1 MDVLKIDLALF
12 GEDDASAGTDGGK
25 AARFRQLIRGEFK
38 DELSRAVEGIV
49 RRRLKQ
55 ERARMESASAAQLE
69 QVKRLREAAAR
80 QRAGQW
86 AQEAEELA
94 ELYPQ
99 FDVEGELSDPAL
111 AALLTRRGRPMSLR
125 AAFEALH
132 FEELREQIG
141 REAEARAM
149 EELRARQQRPVEN
162 GAAVQ
167 RGFQAPG
174 GHMSRK
180 EREALARRA
189 ARGERISF

>member
-1 MDVLKIDLALF
+1 MDVLKVDLTLF
-12 GEDDASAGTDGGK
+12 GGEGADADGGR
-25 AARFRQLIRGEFK
+25 AARFRQMIRGEFK
-38 DELSRAVEGIV
+38 EEFSRTVEGIV

-55 ERARMESASAAQLE
+55 ERARAEAAGAAQQD
-69 QVKRLREAAAR
+69 QVQRLREAAAR

-86 AQEAEELA
+86 AREAGELA

-132 FEELREQIG
+132 FEELRGQME
-141 REAEARAM
+141 REAQARAM

-162 GAAVQ
+162 GASAQ
-167 RGFQAPG
+167 GGFQTPG

-180 EREALARRA
+180 EREALAKRA